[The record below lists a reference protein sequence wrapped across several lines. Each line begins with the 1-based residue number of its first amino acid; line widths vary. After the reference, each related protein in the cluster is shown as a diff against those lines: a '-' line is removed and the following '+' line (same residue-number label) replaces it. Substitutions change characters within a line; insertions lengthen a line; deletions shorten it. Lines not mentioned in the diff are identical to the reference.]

1 MKYKHLFGP
10 VASRRLGV
18 SLGIDLIPHK
28 TCNFNCIYCECG
40 EAPPLAIERKEYVRI
55 EEVLEELKLYLTE
68 NPKPEYITFS
78 GSGEPTLNSGI
89 GRLIDEIKKL
99 TNIKVCVITNSTNLI
114 DDGLRKELLNA
125 DLIMPSL
132 NAVFESSFL
141 KIDRPNINIKL
152 PNIIEGIKRLGE
164 EFKGD
169 IYLEIFMVDGIN
181 DSKEE
186 LEEFVKVIKKLKVT
200 KVQLNS
206 LDRPAPV
213 SWVKTMS
220 MEKLEEIKNYFR
232 ENNINAEIIK
242 KYKSRVEYGK
252 YSGDKEELIL
262 NLLKVR
268 PSTFI
273 DLQNGTGIEKEIL
286 GNHLDILTKEG
297 MIKTI
302 IEERGIFYSIKK

>member
-10 VASRRLGV
+10 VASRRLGI

-40 EAPPLAIERKEYVRI
+40 EAPPLAIERKEYVKVD
-55 EEVLEELKLYLTE
+55 EVLEELKLYLAE

-89 GRLIDEIKKL
+89 GRLIDEIKNL

-114 DDGLRKELLNA
+114 KDDLRKEIGKA

-141 KIDRPNINIKL
+141 KIDRPNVNIKL
-152 PNIIEGIKRLGE
+152 PNIIEGIKKLGD
-164 EFKGD
+164 EFQGE
-169 IYLEIFMVDGIN
+169 IYLEIFMVEDIN
-181 DSKEE
+181 DSQEE
-186 LEEFVKVIKKLKVT
+186 LEEFVKVIKSLKVT

-213 SWVKTMS
+213 SWVKAMS
-220 MEKLEEIKNYFR
+220 MKRLEEIKDYFR
-232 ENNINAEIIK
+232 ENGINTEIIK
-242 KYKSRVEYGK
+242 KYKSKNEYSAYNK
-252 YSGDKEELIL
+252 DYEELIL
-262 NLLKVR
+262 NLLIVR
-268 PSTFI
+268 PSTFD
-273 DLQNGTGIEKEIL
+273 DLLEVTGIEREVL
-286 GNHLDILTKEG
+286 GNYLDILGKEG
-297 MIKTI
+297 IVKAI
-302 IEERGIFYSIKK
+302 IEERGIFYTYKK